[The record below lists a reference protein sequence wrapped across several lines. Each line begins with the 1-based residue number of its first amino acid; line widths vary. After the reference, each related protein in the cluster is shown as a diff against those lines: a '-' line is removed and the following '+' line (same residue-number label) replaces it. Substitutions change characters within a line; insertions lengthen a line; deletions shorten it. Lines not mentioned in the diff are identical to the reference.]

1 MRSRSILFLAAV
13 LLTASLASAAG
24 TADPAATSA
33 PAMSVASTPAPSSE
47 NAACNPLLAK
57 LGISL
62 DPAASAQNAGPT
74 ICGACSVPVCRG
86 VAYNSICAGGSV
98 VKRCIAAYG
107 NSCTD
112 DTFQC
117 QCWSGPLP

>member
-1 MRSRSILFLAAV
+1 MRSRSIVTLFALL
-13 LLTASLASAAG
+13 LLTAALAG
-24 TADPAATSA
+24 AAT
-33 PAMSVASTPAPSSE
+33 PAGLSTPVTGETPSPDDPS
-47 NAACNPLLAK
+47 CNPLLAK

-62 DPAASAQNAGPT
+62 DPTASANNAAT
-74 ICGACSVPVCRG
+74 LACGSCSVLACRG
-86 VAYNSICAGGSV
+86 AVYNSICQGGTV

-112 DTFQC
+112 GTLQC